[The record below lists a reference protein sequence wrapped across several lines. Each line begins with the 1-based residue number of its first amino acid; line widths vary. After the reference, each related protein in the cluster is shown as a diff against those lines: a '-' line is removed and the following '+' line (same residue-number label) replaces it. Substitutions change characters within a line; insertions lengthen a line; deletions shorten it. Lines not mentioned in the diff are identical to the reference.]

1 MTVLVNVITLAVTDM
16 DRAKQFYATGMG
28 CQLHQDHGQFV
39 SFSLGD
45 GSSALALYTRDALA
59 ADAGVPAEGSGFR
72 GVTLSHIVASTDGVD
87 EVLAQAEAA
96 GGKIV
101 RPAQDAQ
108 WGGYFGYF
116 SDPDGYLWKIVAATS
131 QDG

>member
-1 MTVLVNVITLAVTDM
+1 MSVPVDVITLAVTDM
-16 DRAKQFYATGMG
+16 DRAKQFYADGLG
-28 CQLHQDHGQFV
+28 CQILQDHAQFV
-39 SFSLGD
+39 SFHLGN
-45 GSSALALYTRDALA
+45 GSSALALYTWDALA

-72 GVTLSHIVASTDGVD
+72 GVTLSHIVESNDRVD
-87 EVLAQAEAA
+87 EVLAQAETA

-116 SDPDGYLWKIVAATS
+116 SDPDGYLWKVVAALS
-131 QDG
+131 QDA